1 MMATFRGES
10 EEVVVAVRARAWL
23 CFVSRAN
30 PLFNAVKD
38 KIEMR
43 MKIFE
48 RGIPFPGNTKA
59 SNCRSRNFVI
69 FAIFYARYREK
80 KRLEENKVFTWT

>member
-1 MMATFRGES
+1 MCS
-10 EEVVVAVRARAWL
+10 SDLVAVRARAWL

-43 MKIFE
+43 MRISEKSITFV
-48 RGIPFPGNTKA
+48 GNTKA
-59 SNCRSRNFVI
+59 SNCRSRYFVI
-69 FAIFYARYREK
+69 SAIFYSRHREK
-80 KRLEENKVFTWT
+80 KRLEENNVFTWT